1 MVERSLIL
9 KTTTMKTLGIILI
22 VIGIAMIIIRE
33 INFTTEK
40 KVADLGPIEL
50 NKKEQK
56 QVAWPTYAGIGVAV
70 IGAVVLVAASRK
82 TAT

>member
-1 MVERSLIL
+1 
-9 KTTTMKTLGIILI
+9 MKVLGIILI
-22 VIGIAMIIIRE
+22 IIGLAMIVLRQ

-56 QVAWPTYAGIGVAV
+56 TVSWPTYAGIAIAV
-70 IGAVVLVAASRK
+70 CGIVVLVAGGRK
-82 TAT
+82 TA

>member
-1 MVERSLIL
+1 MVVKSLIL

-22 VIGIAMIIIRE
+22 ILGIAMIIIRQ

-50 NKKEQK
+50 NKKEK
-56 QVAWPTYAGIGVAV
+56 KKVDWPVYAGIGVAACGV
-70 IGAVVLVAASRK
+70 VVLIASSRK
-82 TAT
+82 TA

>member
-1 MVERSLIL
+1 
-9 KTTTMKTLGIILI
+9 MKLVGIILI
-22 VIGIAMIIIRE
+22 IIGIAMIVFRQ

-56 QVAWPTYAGIGVAV
+56 KVSWPNYAGVALAICGV
-70 IGAVVLVAASRK
+70 VVLVAGGRK
-82 TAT
+82 RTS